1 MYLKLFFKYFQLD
14 FTDALPTKSYDL
26 VPEPTQDMDDL
37 ESLHDLVE
45 YENESFERCTKYEI
59 ISTDSPNVISRGR
72 STSRKICSRNF
83 EFGAPLAE
91 SEPSTS
97 FNRPATRMLNFDDE
111 DFEFTS
117 PAVKKAVKKSLK
129 FNETPTKSS
138 LRHRSDSSIGSMSSS
153 PSKLSR
159 IFTSES
165 TASME
170 SGFISELDEPFL
182 DIEESNS
189 PKIANFNDLLSG
201 QIRDNILTDRNFLKR
216 PTLAR
221 SLSFHPEMVSKRIVA
236 SPSEEKR
243 KREAEMEKSNKRR
256 KSNCDSPI
264 ERIQRPVLHRAFS
277 ENDASIESALAR
289 CKSHY

>member
-1 MYLKLFFKYFQLD
+1 
-14 FTDALPTKSYDL
+14 
-26 VPEPTQDMDDL
+26 MDDL
-37 ESLHDLVE
+37 QSLHDLEVE
-45 YENESFERCTKYEI
+45 FENESFEHCTKYEI

-83 EFGAPLAE
+83 EFGAPLAD
-91 SEPSTS
+91 SEASTS

-129 FNETPTKSS
+129 FNETPTT
-138 LRHRSDSSIGSMSSS
+138 LRHPSDSSIGSMSSS

-182 DIEESNS
+182 EIEESNS

-201 QIRDNILTDRNFLKR
+201 QIRENILTDRNFLKR
-216 PTLAR
+216 PSLAR
-221 SLSFHPEMVSKRIVA
+221 SLSFHPEMVKRVESA
-236 SPSEEKR
+236 SEEKR
-243 KREAEMEKSNKRR
+243 KREEEIEDSNKRR
-256 KSNCDSPI
+256 KSNGGSPI
-264 ERIQRPVLHRAFS
+264 GRIQRPVLQRAFS
-277 ENDASIESALAR
+277 ENNASIKSALAR
-289 CKSHY
+289 CKYFEH